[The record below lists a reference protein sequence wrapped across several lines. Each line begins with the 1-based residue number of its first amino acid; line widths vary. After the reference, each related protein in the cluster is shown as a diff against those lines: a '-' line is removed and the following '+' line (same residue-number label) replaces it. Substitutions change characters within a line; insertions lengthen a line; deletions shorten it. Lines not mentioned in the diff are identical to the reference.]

1 MEKLNEQ
8 KLQNTSNTTTILES
22 KSDVRGSSLGTYTKS
37 SSTLTK
43 QGLRSLRYES
53 LATARL
59 WVICHAKAIGAD
71 RNKYKVAK
79 CLYVPYSEI
88 GVMRS
93 VEHGTSHY
101 KGLITCG
108 SVWACPVCASKI
120 QERRRGEIEQA
131 IEWGNKNG
139 MKPVM
144 VTFTFP
150 HTAFDKLKDMLN
162 RQKEAFSKLRCG
174 RPWRRLKDKIGYHAL
189 IRSLEVTHGDNGWH
203 PHTHELWFTTSPD
216 ELSMAKEEL
225 IDLWQSACQKSGLL
239 SDDPKQISAFR
250 KHSVDIRQTDNV
262 ASEYMAKQ
270 DDSRKWGIADEVA
283 KGNTK
288 VGRKSGVHPHHFLV
302 RKASGDEKLYLEYI
316 DGMKGRSQIFWSKGL
331 KNEVGV
337 NDISDEELAE
347 QQEDPSVLLGLLTYE
362 DWKYVRKNDRA
373 NLLEEAEKG
382 GWAGVMNFVESL
394 KRRSKTNSWID
405 ELDED
410 QKYLYGLID

>member
-1 MEKLNEQ
+1 MEKTHAQ
-8 KLQNTSNTTTILES
+8 KQQNTSSNTAILES
-22 KSDVRGSSLGTYTKS
+22 KSDSECLSLGTYTKS

-43 QGLRSLRYES
+43 QSLRSLRYES
-53 LATARL
+53 LSVARSWTIL
-59 WVICHAKAIGAD
+59 HAKATGAH
-71 RNKYKVAK
+71 RNKYRVAK

-108 SVWACPVCASKI
+108 SVWACPVCTAKI
-120 QERRRGEIEQA
+120 QERRRGEIQQA
-131 IEWGNKNG
+131 IEWGNRNG

-162 RQKEAFSKLRCG
+162 RQKDAFSKLRSG
-174 RPWRRLKDKIGYHAL
+174 RPWRSLKDKIGYHAL
-189 IRSLEVTHGDNGWH
+189 IRSLEVTHGENGWH

-216 ELSMAKEEL
+216 ELSRAKEEL
-225 IDLWQSACQKSGLL
+225 IDLWQSACQKVGLL
-239 SDDPKQISAFR
+239 SDDPKKVSAFR
-250 KHSVDIRQTDNV
+250 KHSVDIRQTDDV

-270 DDSRKWGIADEVA
+270 DDSRKWGTADEIA

-288 VGRKSGVHPHHFLV
+288 KGRATGVHPHHFLV
-302 RKASGDEKLYLEYI
+302 RQATGDEKLYLEYI
-316 DGMKGRSQIFWSKGL
+316 DGMKGKSQIFWSKGL
-331 KNEVGV
+331 KDEVGV
-337 NDISDEELAE
+337 NDVTDEELAE
-347 QQEDPSVLLGLLTYE
+347 KEEDPSVLLGLLTFE

-373 NLLEEAEKG
+373 NLLDEAEKG
-382 GWAGVMNFVESL
+382 GWAGVMNLVESL
-394 KRRSKTNSWID
+394 KRRSVTNSYID
-405 ELDED
+405 ELDDD